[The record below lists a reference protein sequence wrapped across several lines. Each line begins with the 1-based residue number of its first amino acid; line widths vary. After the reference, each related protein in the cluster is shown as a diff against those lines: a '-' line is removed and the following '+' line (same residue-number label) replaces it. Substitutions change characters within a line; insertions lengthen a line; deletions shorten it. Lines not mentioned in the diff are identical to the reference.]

1 MQCITYNHSA
11 LIIMHKLKIEISK
24 FTLVGALN
32 FCLTFIVFFTLLK
45 FFKSGY
51 LVALSLAWVLGVIFS
66 YVLNFVW
73 VFKSDDRLVFKERFV
88 KYFMAYFVSF
98 ILNLIALRLIVEK
111 FGFDPF
117 YVQTALIPC
126 IVILNFSTS
135 KLWSLRP
142 KSRQSV

>member
-1 MQCITYNHSA
+1 
-11 LIIMHKLKIEISK
+11 MHKLKIEISK
-24 FTLVGALN
+24 FTIVGALN

-45 FFKSGY
+45 LFKSGY

-98 ILNLIALRLIVEK
+98 ILNLFALRLIVEK

-135 KLWSLRP
+135 KLWSLR
-142 KSRQSV
+142 QSDKNT